1 MTTALSPLVV
11 DSVRKLVQMLAA
23 ARFNDLEADGR
34 AGRLT
39 AEELRRAV
47 QEYGRTLR
55 ELPEEAWALVD
66 EYRQNNSDDFSL
78 DVPLWT
84 IEEGRSDLTLSIS
97 VRETREG
104 VTLSI
109 DDLHVL

>member
-23 ARFNDLEADGR
+23 ARFSDLEADGR